1 MININ
6 LIILHL
12 NIYLHSLFFT
22 LLINMHHIKS
32 LVCLLKLHN
41 SNGCIL

>member
-32 LVCLLKLHN
+32 VGLFVKTA
-41 SNGCIL
+41 